1 MFRVRRVFDDL
12 LPEDA
17 DAVRQVTQI
26 LKEQFPDLR
35 PREIQAIPKKL
46 KDPVGAGW
54 RTILFVAEKQREVRG
69 FALVLHAPDESFCYL
84 DYIAAGMT
92 RTGSG
97 VGGALYQRVREEVR
111 LLGAVG
117 LFLECLPDDLEHC
130 PEPELRKENARRLR
144 FYENYGARP
153 LDGNAYQTPIDP
165 GDTHMPVLVYD
176 GLDPDRPLA
185 RTRARRVVRA
195 ILERKYGDLCPA
207 LYVDKV
213 VASFKDDPVKLR
225 PYLYVKEPAAALPG
239 TGPLPVEHQIAL
251 TINKDHEIHHVRERG
266 YVESPV
272 RIATIQREV
281 DKLPF
286 MTTLP
291 VRSFPDRHVE
301 AVHDRAFLSYLKTV
315 CDNTPEG
322 ESVYPYVFPIRNAA
336 RPPKELAVR
345 AGYFCIDTLTP
356 LHRNVWRAARG
367 AVNCALTV
375 ADALL
380 QGHRLAYALVRPPGH
395 HAETRTFGGFCYLNS
410 TAIAAQYLAG
420 RGRVAILDIDYH
432 HGNGQQEIFY
442 RRRDV
447 LTISIHGHPRFA
459 YPYFSG
465 FEDERGEGEGTEFN
479 RNYPLAEATTPEQYA
494 ATLHRALG
502 RIHSFKPTALVVAL
516 GLDTAQ
522 GDPTGTWSLRPK
534 NFEEN
539 GRQIGLL
546 RLPTLVVQEGGYR
559 TRTLGINLR
568 NFLLGLR
575 QGMLEA
581 G

>member
-1 MFRVRRVFDDL
+1 MFLVRRVFDDL
-12 LPEDA
+12 LPDDA

-35 PREIQAIPKKL
+35 PKEIQAIPKKL

-97 VGGALYQRVREEVR
+97 VGGALYQRVREEAR
-111 LLGAVG
+111 QLGAVG
-117 LFLECLPDDLEHC
+117 LFFECLPDDPENC
-130 PEPELRKENARRLR
+130 PEPELRKENGRRLR

-153 LDGNAYQTPIDP
+153 LADNAYQTPIDP
-165 GDTHMPVLVYD
+165 GDDNMPMLVYD

-195 ILERKYGDLCPA
+195 ILERKYGELCPA

-213 VASFKDDPVKLR
+213 VLSFKDDPVKLR

-239 TGPLPVEHQIAL
+239 TSSPPVEHQIAL
-251 TINKDHEIHHVRERG
+251 TVNNGHEIHHVRERG

-286 MTTLP
+286 MTTLEA
-291 VRSFPDRHVE
+291 RSFPDKHVE
-301 AVHDRAFLSYLKTV
+301 AVHDSAFLSYLKAV
-315 CDNTPEG
+315 CANTPEG
-322 ESVYPYVFPIRNAA
+322 KSIYPYVFPIRNAA

-345 AGYFCIDTLTP
+345 AGYFCIDTFTP
-356 LHRNVWRAARG
+356 LHRNAWRAARG
-367 AVNCALTV
+367 AVNCALTA

-380 QGHRLAYALVRPPGH
+380 KGHRLAYALVRPPGH
-395 HAETRTFGGFCYLNS
+395 HAETRAFGGFCYLNS

-442 RRRDV
+442 RRKDV

-465 FEDERGEGEGTEFN
+465 FEDERGEGEGAEFN
-479 RNYPLAEATTPEQYA
+479 RNYPLAEVISEEQYA
-494 ATLHRALG
+494 AVLHRALG
-502 RIHSFKPTALVVAL
+502 RIRSFKATALVVAL
-516 GLDTAQ
+516 GLDTAK

-546 RLPTLVVQEGGYR
+546 RRPTLVVQEGGYR
-559 TRTLGINLR
+559 TRTLGVNLR
-568 NFLLGLR
+568 NFLSGLR

-581 G
+581 